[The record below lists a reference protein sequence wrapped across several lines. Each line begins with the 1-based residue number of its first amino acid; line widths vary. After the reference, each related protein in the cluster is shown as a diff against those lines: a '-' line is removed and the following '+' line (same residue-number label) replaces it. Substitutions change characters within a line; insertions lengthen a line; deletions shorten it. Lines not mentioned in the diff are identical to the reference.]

1 MKHTKTSPPGRVTR
15 SISRTMRS
23 GSATCSSTFEEK
35 HTSTTSSRTGNAC
48 ASPHTSPMGRRSTD
62 TYRAPAAPNAAAKNP
77 GPPPTSST
85 RNPGTATWR
94 PTSATESAASG
105 S

>member
-15 SISRTMRS
+15 SISLS
-23 GSATCSSTFEEK
+23 ILNGSATCSSTLEEK

-48 ASPHTSPMGRRSTD
+48 ASPHTSPMGRRSSD
-62 TYRAPAAPNAAAKNP
+62 TYRAPAAPKAAAKNP
-77 GPPPTSST
+77 GPPPTSNT
-85 RNPGTATWR
+85 RKPGTATCR
-94 PTSATESAASG
+94 PTSATESTANG